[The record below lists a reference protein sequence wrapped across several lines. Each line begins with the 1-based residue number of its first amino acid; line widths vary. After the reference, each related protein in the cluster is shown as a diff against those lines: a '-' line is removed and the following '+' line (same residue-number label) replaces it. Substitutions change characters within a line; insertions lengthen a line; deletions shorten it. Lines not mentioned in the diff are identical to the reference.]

1 MDKKSDTIIG
11 SGTPAQPQAL
21 SPAYVRYALWVLLII
36 YTLNFVDRQIVAI
49 LAGPIKKDLGISDG
63 QLGMLIGLAF
73 AFFYTILGIPIARY
87 AERGNRPGIIATAVI
102 VWSGFTA
109 LCGLAQNFTQLLL
122 ARIGVGVGEAGCT
135 PPAHSLISDYV
146 PAEKRASAIAF
157 YSLGVPVGTAMGYIV
172 GAWIAQHYGW
182 RVAFFAVGIPGIII
196 GVIALLTLKEPR
208 KLGLVKLGTA
218 GSAPSLTQTARE
230 LTARKSYWY
239 AVGAATTISFLG
251 YGHAAFLPIFF
262 ARVHGMALGDIGTAM
277 ALMTFFAGVAGTM
290 IGGFV
295 ADRAAK
301 SDTRAYMTVPMLA
314 FIVGIPF
321 FWAGMFV
328 EGTLA
333 CILLLAIPTLM
344 NSVWYGPV
352 YAAVQSLVRPQSRA
366 TAVALMLFVVNMIG
380 LGAGP
385 TAVGFLSDMFASQ
398 HFASIG
404 PAGAEFASFCAKGA
418 ATAGD
423 AMCGAAQAE
432 GIRWSLLSSSSVGL
446 LVILF
451 FALAR
456 NTIREDLTATADATA
471 KDQAATAS

>member
-1 MDKKSDTIIG
+1 MDKQSDTIIG
-11 SGTPAQPQAL
+11 SGTPAEPQAL

-196 GVIALLTLKEPR
+196 GLIAFATLKEPR
-208 KLGLVKLGTA
+208 KLGLVKLGAA
-218 GSAPSLTQTARE
+218 GSAPSLAQTARE

-262 ARVHGMALGDIGTAM
+262 ARVHGMPLGDIGTAM
-277 ALMTFFAGVAGTM
+277 ALMTFFAGVAG
-290 IGGFV
+290 
-295 ADRAAK
+295 
-301 SDTRAYMTVPMLA
+301 
-314 FIVGIPF
+314 
-321 FWAGMFV
+321 
-328 EGTLA
+328 
-333 CILLLAIPTLM
+333 
-344 NSVWYGPV
+344 
-352 YAAVQSLVRPQSRA
+352 
-366 TAVALMLFVVNMIG
+366 
-380 LGAGP
+380 
-385 TAVGFLSDMFASQ
+385 
-398 HFASIG
+398 
-404 PAGAEFASFCAKGA
+404 
-418 ATAGD
+418 
-423 AMCGAAQAE
+423 
-432 GIRWSLLSSSSVGL
+432 
-446 LVILF
+446 
-451 FALAR
+451 
-456 NTIREDLTATADATA
+456 
-471 KDQAATAS
+471 

>member
-1 MDKKSDTIIG
+1 MDTKPCTIIG
-11 SGTPAQPQAL
+11 AGTGAQPEGL
-21 SPAYVRYALWVLLII
+21 SPSYVRYALWVLLII

-157 YSLGVPVGTAMGYIV
+157 YSLGVPVGTAMGYVV

-182 RVAFFAVGIPGIII
+182 RIAFFAVGIPGLII
-196 GVIALLTLKEPR
+196 GVIAMMTLKEPR
-208 KLGLVKLGTA
+208 KLGLVKLGAA
-218 GSAPSLTQTARE
+218 GSAPSLGATARE
-230 LTARKSYWY
+230 LTNRKSYWY

-251 YGHAAFLPIFF
+251 YGHAAFLPIFL

-277 ALMTFFAGVAGTM
+277 AAITFLAGVAGTM
-290 IGGFV
+290 IGGIA

-301 SDTRAYMTVPMLA
+301 NDTRAYMIVPMLA
-314 FIVGIPF
+314 FIAGVPF
-321 FWAGMFV
+321 FWAGMLV

-333 CILLLAIPTLM
+333 SILLLAIPTLM
-344 NSVWYGPV
+344 NAVWYGPV

-366 TAVALMLFVVNMIG
+366 TAVALMLFVVNMVG

-385 TAVGFLSDMFASQ
+385 TAVGFLSDMFAGQ
-398 HFASIG
+398 HFATIA
-404 PAGAEFASFCAKGA
+404 PAGAEFATFCAKGA

-432 GIRWSLLSSSSVGL
+432 GIRWSLLASSSVGL

-451 FALAR
+451 FVLAR
-456 NTIREDLTATADATA
+456 STIREDLIATADATA
-471 KDQAATAS
+471 KDQAATAT